1 MRIHGQLKSALDTLA
16 VEPGL
21 KDLPNAA
28 DIRAVKAEIE
38 FDGVSFAYAGRE
50 TFRKSEPDD

>member
-50 TFRKSEPDD
+50 NLFEI